1 MFLRHAVW
9 YLPSQPPMFAFNL
22 RVVCSLVRLLDLM
35 HSRSV
40 RITVPTCCKICSQLL
55 SLQLILMQLP
65 LVIFPISHIW
75 STCLC
80 AAPGASSCGFDFS
93 YLSKGMLCSSSSTL
107 ESLYSS
113 RDPSV
118 YSSPCLHIYR
128 SACWACLGHSVWL
141 WPASFVL
148 RLQCPHLPTPRKAW
162 TSGPVPLKSWS
173 SRIIWSG
180 KCLSS
185 CLCSPCDDPDPLH
198 HSYTYAYT
206 ESDWASDIAEAAA
219 QGLDGF
225 VLNMG
230 VDDWQPARIA
240 DAFTAAE
247 ASSTGF
253 KLMISLD
260 VSSLTCA
267 TSSDVT
273 NLRALA
279 TAHSTSAAYLTMCT
293 DGTALPMLSTFD
305 GENCGFGEAGW
316 NTVASGFYFAPGF
329 FDISSTGWPTWD
341 IVNAAFNVRCFTF
354 VLIER
359 YRALNLLQWN
369 SAWPLTDTDISFD
382 SDTTWIGDTPSG
394 KGYVAAAS
402 PWFYTVSMPLS
413 SYQAGTDIIVGRIA
427 LWRGHL
433 QQELDL
439 PSG

>member
-1 MFLRHAVW
+1 M
-9 YLPSQPPMFAFNL
+9 
-22 RVVCSLVRLLDLM
+22 
-35 HSRSV
+35 
-40 RITVPTCCKICSQLL
+40 
-55 SLQLILMQLP
+55 
-65 LVIFPISHIW
+65 
-75 STCLC
+75 
-80 AAPGASSCGFDFS
+80 
-93 YLSKGMLCSSSSTL
+93 
-107 ESLYSS
+107 
-113 RDPSV
+113 
-118 YSSPCLHIYR
+118 
-128 SACWACLGHSVWL
+128 
-141 WPASFVL
+141 
-148 RLQCPHLPTPRKAW
+148 PTPSN
-162 TSGPVPLKSWS
+162 TTESWDK
-173 SRIIWSG
+173 RACTTE
-180 KCLSS
+180 KLVVA
-185 CLCSPCDDPDPLH
+185 H
-198 HSYTYAYT
+198 HMVGYTYAYT

-341 IVNAAFNVRCFTF
+341 IVNAAFN
-354 VLIER
+354 
-359 YRALNLLQWN
+359 WN

-402 PWFYTVSMPLS
+402 PWFYTHYGVDTYNKNWIYRPDDWLLANRWEELVTNRDLVDMVEVVTWNDYSES
-413 SYQAGTDIIVGRIA
+413 SYVTGIKGSLPLNSDEWVTGYDHTSWLKMMSYYITAYKTGTYPAITKDEIYLWGRLYPKAAVATLDTVPIPTNADWTTDTLWAVIFAESSGSATISCGSQTTSANLSAGVNK
-427 LWRGHL
+427 LS
-433 QQELDL
+433 L
-439 PSG
+439 PLTTTCQVEATISRNGAVVTTFTPTGMEFTTVAPAYLNFNAFVASNV